1 MATPI
6 FSNEPL
12 FNQKPISVEGILNM
26 QQFDVIAQTDPENNS
41 VAQWLGTDS
50 LESALWVKNVVRQL
64 VHVGGEKIDL
74 NFLFDMYYSPD
85 NLITVDSKRLV
96 NHYIQDPDLNIYA
109 AATRVGTGSVTFQL
123 LKQNHLQG
131 GTYSYPA
138 NGLVLFD
145 KDAMRYY
152 IITNVDT
159 SVPYA
164 HKVTIESAFS
174 PTEVITIQENT
185 AYTVIP
191 ANFVGGYSCPNII
204 NDAMSLGYVQQVN
217 FIRVRK
223 DWEVT
228 MDVLRSFRDKF
239 QFAPIYDREG
249 IGYDAWDLY
258 EMKMM
263 REDIRM
269 MLNVYSWIGTPIQN
283 SNLTSGV
290 NAIVDQDHVGY
301 YGVIPS
307 IQFGGGILS
316 DFSASVGWDWE
327 SDGEPILLYQD
338 SLKRTRKFMVWK
350 GTQLSLNMDYRA
362 NKMVARQNVGATIF
376 EAYKRVGTSPI
387 TGIEKLG
394 MDSYNYRGFDIDM
407 KIMSSLSD
415 KRFIGSAQWSNSMT
429 WIPATGCTEQG
440 KEIAPIE
447 FFQYGQNGWTGD
459 YEEHLIDNR
468 IVTGCDSLQG
478 WGAQSLA
485 MKMHCPQLF
494 VFAQGVADA

>member
-6 FSNEPL
+6 FSNEPK

-26 QQFDVIAQTDPENNS
+26 PQFDVIAETNPENNS
-41 VAQWLGTDS
+41 VAGWLGTDS
-50 LESALWVKNVVRQL
+50 LESALWIKNVVRQL
-64 VHVGGEKIDL
+64 VHVGGQKIDL
-74 NFLFDMYYSPD
+74 NFLFDMYYLAE

-109 AATRVGTGSVTFQL
+109 SATRTGTGSVTFQL

-138 NGLVLFD
+138 TGLVLYD
-145 KDAMRYY
+145 KDAMKYY
-152 IITNVDT
+152 QITGVDT

-164 HKVTIESAFS
+164 HKVTIESTLS
-174 PTEVITIQENT
+174 TTEVITISENT
-185 AYTVIP
+185 AYLVIP

-228 MDVLRSFRDKF
+228 MDVLRSFRDHF

-249 IGYDAWDLY
+249 VGYDAWDLY

-269 MLNVYSWIGTPIQN
+269 MLNVYSWIGSPIQN
-283 SNLTSGV
+283 SNLISGV

-307 IQFGGGILS
+307 IQFGGGILAP
-316 DFSASVGWDWE
+316 FSASVGWDWE
-327 SDGEPILLYQD
+327 SDGEPIFLYQD
-338 SLKRTRKFMVWK
+338 SLKRTTQFMVWA
-350 GTQLSLNMDYRA
+350 GQQLLINMDYRT
-362 NKMVARQNVGATIF
+362 NKMVSRQNVGATVF
-376 EAYKRVGTSPI
+376 EAYKRMGVNDL
-387 TGIEKLG
+387 TGLQKLG
-394 MDSYNYRGFDIDM
+394 IDAYRYRGLDIDIKKM
-407 KIMSSLSD
+407 ESLSD
-415 KRFIGSAQWSNSMT
+415 IRFVGSAQWSNSMT
-429 WIPATGCTEQG
+429 WVPASGCTEQG
-440 KEIAPIE
+440 KEIPAIE
-447 FFQYGQNGWTGD
+447 FFQYGMNGWTGD

-468 IVTGCDSLQG
+468 VVTGCDSLQG
-478 WGAQSLA
+478 WAAQSLA